1 MSGDPMKARPRTG
14 SFSFGHAYPSGWLT
28 SLDSQR
34 RTGLPRAVR
43 VTVWLLLW
51 TMLALV
57 TMMVL
62 VPWVQTTTGS
72 GRVTT
77 LDPRDRVQ
85 TISALVSGRVAEWYV
100 RDAQVV
106 RAGDPIVRIQDLDDE
121 LVVRLQAQL
130 DAAIRKHEAARHAA
144 ETAELDLSRQED
156 LYEAGLTSRL
166 TFEQASIR
174 VQQLRISEE
183 QALGELNQAEV
194 NFSRQGSQL
203 VVAPRD
209 GTILHVEAGDVAT
222 LVSAGQRLA
231 TFLPAGG
238 ERAVELY
245 VDGRD
250 IGLVRPGRTV
260 RLEFEGWPSFQFSGV
275 PEFAI
280 GTFAGEVVFVEPSAR
295 DDGRFRVLV
304 AERQLGTACEQDTV
318 ALPGLNLAGNCGWP
332 PESFVRL
339 GANVRG
345 WVLLETVPLGYELW
359 RLLNNFPPVSI
370 PAVAGSAMVDEVK
383 K

>member
-1 MSGDPMKARPRTG
+1 MSSSSHQPNGASG
-14 SFSFGHAYPSGWLT
+14 FSFGHGYPASWLQQ
-28 SLDSQR
+28 LDSQR
-34 RTGLPRAVR
+34 RTGMPRVLR
-43 VTVWLLLW
+43 VTAWLLVL
-51 TMLALV
+51 TCIALALMLV
-57 TMMVL
+57 F
-62 VPWVQTTTGS
+62 VPWVQTTNGT

-85 TISALVSGRVAEWYV
+85 TLSALVSGRIAEWYV
-100 RDAQVV
+100 QDAQSV

-130 DAAIRKHEAARHAA
+130 DAALRKHEAARHAA
-144 ETAELDLSRQED
+144 ETSELDLARQED
-156 LYEAGLTSRL
+156 LFEAGLTSRL

-174 VQQLRISEE
+174 VQQLRIAEE

-209 GTILHVEAGDVAT
+209 GTILQVEAGDVAT

-231 TFLPAGG
+231 SFLPAGA
-238 ERAVELY
+238 ERAIELFVE
-245 VDGRD
+245 GRD
-250 IGLVRPGRTV
+250 IGLVQPGREV

-275 PEFAI
+275 PEYAI
-280 GTFAGEVVFVEPSAR
+280 GTFAGEVAFVEPSAR
-295 DDGRFRVLV
+295 EDGRFRVLV
-304 AERQLGTACEQDTV
+304 AERQLGTACEQDVV

-332 PESFVRL
+332 PDTFVRL

-359 RLLNNFPPVSI
+359 RLLNNFPPVSV
-370 PAVAGSAMVDEVK
+370 PGFATGTPTAGVK

>member
-1 MSGDPMKARPRTG
+1 MSSSPQLPKVSGR
-14 SFSFGHAYPSGWLT
+14 FSFGHGYPASWLQQ
-28 SLDSQR
+28 LDSQR
-34 RTGLPRAVR
+34 RIGMPRVLL
-43 VTVWLLLW
+43 VTATLLVM
-51 TMLALV
+51 TSIVLAL
-57 TMMVL
+57 ML
-62 VPWVQTTTGS
+62 IYVPWVQTTSGT

-85 TISALVSGRVAEWYV
+85 TLSALVSGRVAEWYV
-100 RDAQVV
+100 QDAQTV

-130 DAAIRKHEAARHAA
+130 DAALRKHEAARHAA
-144 ETAELDLSRQED
+144 ETSELDLSRQED
-156 LYEAGLTSRL
+156 LFEAGLTSRL

-174 VQQLRISEE
+174 VQQLRVSEE

-209 GTILHVEAGDVAT
+209 GTILQVEAGDVAT

-231 TFLPAGG
+231 SFLPANA
-238 ERAVELY
+238 ERAIELFIE
-245 VDGRD
+245 GRD
-250 IGLVRPGRTV
+250 IGLVRPGREV

-275 PEFAI
+275 PEYAI

-304 AERQLGTACEQDTV
+304 AERQLGTACEQEKV

-332 PESFVRL
+332 PDTFVRL

-359 RLLNNFPPVSI
+359 RLLNNFPPVSV
-370 PAVAGSAMVDEVK
+370 PGFALGTSVAEVK

>member
-1 MSGDPMKARPRTG
+1 MSGSPQRPQNTRG
-14 SFSFGHAYPSGWLT
+14 FSFGHRYPHSWLQL
-28 SLDSQR
+28 LDSQR
-34 RTGLPRAVR
+34 RTNMPQVLR
-43 VTVWLLLW
+43 VTSWLLVITCIALGL
-51 TMLALV
+51 MLV
-57 TMMVL
+57 F
-62 VPWVQTTTGS
+62 VPWVQTTSGT

-85 TISALVSGRVAEWYV
+85 TVSALVSGRIAEWYV
-100 RDAQVV
+100 QDAQFV

-130 DAAIRKHEAARHAA
+130 DAALRKHEAARHAA
-144 ETAELDLSRQED
+144 ETAELDLTRQED

-183 QALGELNQAEV
+183 QTLGELNQAEV

-231 TFLPAGG
+231 TFLPA
-238 ERAVELY
+238 EAKRAIELFI
-245 VDGRD
+245 DGRD
-250 IGLVRPGRTV
+250 IGLVQSGRAV

-295 DDGRFRVLV
+295 EDGRFRVLV
-304 AERQLGTACEQDTV
+304 AERQLGTACEQETA

-332 PESFVRL
+332 PDTFVRL

-345 WVLLETVPLGYELW
+345 WVLLETLPLGYELW
-359 RLLNNFPPVSI
+359 RLMNNFPPVSV
-370 PAVAGSAMVDEVK
+370 PAVAGAAAATEVK